1 MRKFKESMAQSAM
14 VFVYSVM
21 LLSVCLTG
29 CGESVYES
37 VAQEAAE
44 SEGASQLP
52 PAGEASVF
60 DEEKKTEQ
68 TAGKEI
74 VVYVCGAVIK
84 PGVYTLPEGARVY
97 QAIARAG
104 GLTEEADELRVNQAA
119 CLMDGQQVSVLTKE
133 ESEGLPVP
141 DGGVFGEGQTA
152 AGGRVNINTAGEDEL
167 VTLSGI
173 GPSRA
178 QDIIAYRKAN
188 GAFRE
193 IEDIMKVSGIKA
205 QLFQKI
211 KDRITTG

>member
-1 MRKFKESMAQSAM
+1 M
-14 VFVYSVM
+14 VFVYSVV

-29 CGESVYES
+29 CSETVYES
-37 VAQEAAE
+37 VAQEAAA
-44 SEGASQLP
+44 SEGACQLP
-52 PAGEASVF
+52 PTSEASVS
-60 DEEKKTEQ
+60 DEEKRTEQ

-74 VVYVCGAVIK
+74 VVYVCGAVIR

-97 QAIARAG
+97 QAIAQAG

-133 ESEGLPVP
+133 ESAGMPVP

-152 AGGRVNINTAGEDEL
+152 SGGRVNINTAGEAEL